1 MTIGARIKEVRK
13 TLEREQNLNM
23 AGFAKKL
30 GVSYQAVQNL
40 EKRENLREGSFIAIT
55 TKFNVNPDW
64 LKTGNGSMFLTNKKE
79 PSSVEVL
86 SSESIGNKFVAIRE
100 FPTVKA
106 SAGYGAIIY
115 EEESVPYEINARFV
129 EDAEKEVVIGVIG
142 ESMNPELYEGDKI
155 LITTDYK
162 YTCKPKIN
170 GLYVIRA
177 DDCVYVKRYK
187 QRRKNELTFV
197 SDNKKYS
204 DIKMD
209 IGDCSSRIIGRL
221 KMVMRE
227 YIL

>member
-64 LKTGNGSMFLTNKKE
+64 LKTGNGSMFLTDKKE

-86 SSESIGNKFVAIRE
+86 SSESIGNEFVVVKE

-106 SAGYGAIIY
+106 SAGYGAMIN
-115 EEESVPYEINARFV
+115 EEESIPYKINARFV
-129 EDAEKEVVIGVIG
+129 ENPEKEVIIGVIG
-142 ESMNPELYEGDKI
+142 NSMQPELYEGDKI

-187 QRRKNELTFV
+187 HRRQNELIFA
-197 SDNKKYS
+197 SDNKKYP

-209 IGDCSSRIIGRL
+209 ISDGAERIIGKL
-221 KMVMRE
+221 KLHIRE
-227 YIL
+227 YK